1 MPPKP
6 KSDEERPGSAT
17 MNTPDATTRP
27 DQTGTANPGSLH
39 PVVRHCL
46 VTETPHRPKWQRRD
60 NWKQSSHRVMEDWE
74 WRLLLQIS
82 WLKLERRAEI
92 IEMVATEA
100 ADAIIP
106 KEIEA
111 PLRDK
116 ARSAIIEQ
124 AKRDIMPNSDY
135 TTAGRIFK

>member
-1 MPPKP
+1 
-6 KSDEERPGSAT
+6 
-17 MNTPDATTRP
+17 
-27 DQTGTANPGSLH
+27 
-39 PVVRHCL
+39 
-46 VTETPHRPKWQRRD
+46 
-60 NWKQSSHRVMEDWE
+60 MEDWE